1 MKKSKSYITALI
13 CTILLLSVFLL
24 GGCGNSATET
34 PAAEYIVSYQS
45 TDSQVFSS
53 TADVVEAVA
62 DTVVEISTESSA
74 TQGGQQYIVSGA
86 GSGVVVG
93 SNEDVYYI
101 VTNHHV
107 IDGAN
112 DITVKTRS
120 GDTYNAVL
128 IAADDSEDIAVITV
142 ETESALDV
150 AVWGDSDDLRAG
162 EDLIAIGNP
171 LGSLGGT
178 VTKGILSA
186 TGRSIVVGDFAM
198 TLLQTDTA
206 INPGNSG
213 GGLFNMRG
221 QLVGIVNAKATD
233 EEIEG
238 ICFAIPAN
246 TARSAYDNLVR
257 YGYIPGRA
265 TLGISVAQGSVSS
278 GGINAQAEQIVYVT
292 SETTGDGTTFRQY
305 DRIGTINGKT
315 ISTVPEYNTALSEIS
330 PNESVTIEVYRGTV
344 TQGWYGNS
352 ISFETES
359 TTFTVTA
366 LQYGTQA

>member
-1 MKKSKSYITALI
+1 M
-13 CTILLLSVFLL
+13 
-24 GGCGNSATET
+24 
-34 PAAEYIVSYQS
+34 
-45 TDSQVFSS
+45 
-53 TADVVEAVA
+53 
-62 DTVVEISTESSA
+62 
-74 TQGGQQYIVSGA
+74 
-86 GSGVVVG
+86 VVG

-186 TGRSIVVGDFAM
+186 TGRSIVVGDF
-198 TLLQTDTA
+198 
-206 INPGNSG
+206 SG